1 MLTLFQKGTMLEKN
15 IPMRGFCISIITKR
29 EYILQLD
36 IRIEI
41 ILMIFLNRVKEVL
54 EIKNHG
60 NR

>member
-1 MLTLFQKGTMLEKN
+1 MLEKN
-15 IPMRGFCISIITKR
+15 IPMHGFCISIITKR